1 MPFRLVHAADLHLDS
16 PLRSLALRDE
26 DLAALI
32 GSAGR
37 AALAAIVDLALAR
50 KADALLIA
58 GDLYDGAQTSM
69 KTAGFLAAQMQRACD
84 GGVRV
89 FIIRGNHDA
98 ASRITREL
106 TLPEGVH
113 VFTGRGG
120 TVTLPGA
127 CDGRDVA
134 IHGVSFRDP
143 HAPESLLPKY
153 PAPAPGAINIGMMHT
168 SLAGAEG
175 HDNYAP
181 VSLPALIAHGYDY
194 WALGHIHKRQIH
206 SARPAVVMPGI
217 PQGRDMGELGAGSV
231 TYAEIDADGTVRLE
245 AVRVAEVEMARIDAD
260 MTGAEDWPAAAAAME
275 DALRAARA
283 AAAAPQLVARLRLT
297 GASPMAWALLRDP
310 ARAAEEARARAARI
324 EGAWLEKLE
333 IACTPPRAPG
343 AGGPMDAFGALIAD
357 EIAPSHDY
365 RAAARDAARDLMTR
379 LPRELKDDLLGAD
392 EAAETAAIDAL
403 TADGALAILARLR
416 AAEDG

>member
-26 DLAALI
+26 GLADLI
-32 GSAGR
+32 GAAAR
-37 AALAAIVDLALAR
+37 QALAAIVDLAVAR
-50 KADALLIA
+50 NAHALLIA

-69 KTAGFLAAQMQRACD
+69 KTAGFLAGQLARASD
-84 GGVRV
+84 AGVRV

-98 ASRITREL
+98 QSRITREL
-106 TLPEGVH
+106 TLPDGVH
-113 VFTGRGG
+113 VFGGRGAS
-120 TVTLPGA
+120 VTLPGA
-127 CDGRDVA
+127 ADGRDVA

-153 PAPAPGAINIGMMHT
+153 PAPVAGAINIGMMHT

-181 VSLPALIAHGYDY
+181 VTLNALIAHGYDY
-194 WALGHIHKRQIH
+194 WALGHIHKRQVH
-206 SARPAVVMPGI
+206 CGRPAVVMPGI
-217 PQGRDMGELGAGSV
+217 PQGRDMGELGAGSA

-245 AVRVAEVEMARIDAD
+245 ACAVAEVEMARIDAD
-260 MTGAEDWPAAAAAME
+260 MTGADDWPAAASAME
-275 DALRAARA
+275 DALRAARS
-283 AAAAPQLVARLRLT
+283 AAAAPHLVARLRLT

-310 ARAAEEARARAARI
+310 PRAAEEARARAARI

-333 IACTPPRAPG
+333 IACTPPRATG
-343 AGGPMDAFGALIAD
+343 IGGPLDAFEALITD

-379 LPRELKDDLLGAD
+379 LPKDLKDDLLGAD
-392 EAAETAAIDAL
+392 EAAETAALDAL

-416 AAEDG
+416 GGNG